1 MDVYL
6 FEDDND
12 IKKKEIVEKME
23 KTSWDP
29 LDEDLERILN
39 ETQSDLL
46 KFEAMIN
53 GTLDTEN
60 NKNL

>member
-1 MDVYL
+1 
-6 FEDDND
+6 
-12 IKKKEIVEKME
+12 ME
-23 KTSWDP
+23 KDSWDP

-53 GTLDTEN
+53 GTQDTEN